1 MNLAIAPD
9 VRGLSESGLIPQF
22 ITVVLLFSV
31 LPIRSGCSKKRWNAS
46 NARSR
51 RLPRSIILIFALF
64 TRLASTKASR
74 SSLTRGSAG
83 VTTVDLEGKATVGDN
98 NDLLHSYL
106 QNLIAA
112 GEN

>member
-1 MNLAIAPD
+1 
-9 VRGLSESGLIPQF
+9 
-22 ITVVLLFSV
+22 
-31 LPIRSGCSKKRWNAS
+31 
-46 NARSR
+46 
-51 RLPRSIILIFALF
+51 
-64 TRLASTKASR
+64 LASTKASR